1 MNDRIFS
8 LFVAAVAI
16 VTAVGFYFFPP
27 SKRARKTN
35 DPILKNGFFRRGGNK
50 PAHNQK
56 RSSGGNWKDGM
67 EIGEKFGQG
76 LPAREWAEKD
86 KVAGRSAEEPL
97 PRADSAYEKNHPLRK
112 CTNLDHKDVQ
122 AIETY
127 VFRDVYRDSKR
138 VFHEDGEGGAKKV
151 GGGMAGG
158 TAGGMAGGMVGGM
171 AGRERFA
178 SFSCMSEPGENDWR
192 RGPGKNET
200 HQTFKTF
207 RKYWSSYP
215 PQKRVILLRE
225 VGKWSTS
232 QSEEKSILAEFLSLY
247 FSRPVRWGK
256 SLTGPFRERK
266 RFTELKKWKQL
277 HTDSITR
284 KLAEPRPWDVMLVM
298 GVTHHDLYPDE
309 AWNFVFGVA
318 FPGQGVGVY
327 SLARFRESFRG
338 GGEMDE
344 SRNEYLLRAMKV
356 LSHEVGH
363 LLGLE
368 HCTAFSCNM
377 NGSNN
382 LDETDRA
389 PISLCPLC
397 LAKMSWALGL
407 DVHKRY
413 RKLNRFFARHGFE
426 EQASW
431 YSELARI
438 TAKL

>member
-1 MNDRIFS
+1 MNDRIFA
-8 LFVAAVAI
+8 LFVAFGALVI
-16 VTAVGFYFFPP
+16 TGGLYMFPP
-27 SKRARKTN
+27 AKGETKAQ
-35 DPILKNGFFRRGGNK
+35 DAFLKNGFFRRGGK
-50 PAHNQK
+50 KRAHKAK
-56 RSSGGNWKDGM
+56 RRGGKDWNDGM

-76 LPAREWAEKD
+76 LPAKEWAEKENASG
-86 KVAGRSAEEPL
+86 KRAAKHL
-97 PRADSAYEKNHPLRK
+97 PEADSAEVKNHPLRK
-112 CTNLDHKDVQ
+112 CTNLDDNDLR
-122 AIETY
+122 AIEKY
-127 VFRDVYRDSKR
+127 VSRDGYRDSYRDLKTVLHKEGEKVAKR
-138 VFHEDGEGGAKKV
+138 VGGNMDEP
-151 GGGMAGG
+151 G
-158 TAGGMAGGMVGGM
+158 
-171 AGRERFA
+171 RFA
-178 SFSCMSEPGENDWR
+178 AFSCMSEPGENDWR

-200 HQTFKTF
+200 HQTFDAF
-207 RKYWSSYP
+207 RRYWMSYP
-215 PQKRVILLRE
+215 PQKRVILLKA
-225 VGKWSTS
+225 VGKWTPR

-256 SLTGPFRERK
+256 PLTGPFRERK
-266 RFTELKKWKQL
+266 RFTALKKWKQL

-284 KLAEPRPWDVMLVM
+284 KLSGPRPWDVMLVM

-318 FPGQGVGVY
+318 IPGQGVGVY
-327 SLARFRESFRG
+327 SLARFRESFG
-338 GGEMDE
+338 GGEEMDE
-344 SRNEYLLRAMKV
+344 SRNKYLLRAMKV

-413 RKLNRFFARHGFE
+413 RKLSRYFAKQGFE

-431 YSELARI
+431 YAERARM
-438 TAKL
+438 TRPTSLRNQ